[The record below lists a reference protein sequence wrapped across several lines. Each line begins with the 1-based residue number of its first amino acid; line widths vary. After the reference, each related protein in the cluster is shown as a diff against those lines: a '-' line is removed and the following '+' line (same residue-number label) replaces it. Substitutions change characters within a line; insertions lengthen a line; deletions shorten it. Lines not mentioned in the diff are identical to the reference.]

1 MRFKNKHIKA
11 TYFSNQQ
18 VLIIIIM
25 IIYLFKQT
33 QENISN
39 GDSEQDRKAQSAL
52 TTAPKE
58 TKYRYNNATQLM
70 KFS

>member
-1 MRFKNKHIKA
+1 L
-11 TYFSNQQ
+11 TYSHRHRHH
-18 VLIIIIM
+18 
-25 IIYLFKQT
+25 LFAPI
-33 QENISN
+33 NISKSSN

-58 TKYRYNNATQLM
+58 TKYQYKNATQLM